1 MLSLMRSRFVR
12 FWASVLTILGCLA
25 IVAGVAIG
33 IAPGVAVTL
42 LPGAATLASQP
53 ALAGVPVGVLGALA
67 GFVAGALVGAPL
79 VAMGQGL
86 RLLLQQHARLV
97 RIERRLRA
105 RAVAPATVSPVPSDA
120 SSSEPPASGTH
131 SLADRLRVRR

>member
-53 ALAGVPVGVLGALA
+53 ALAGVPVGVIGALA

-86 RLLLQQHARLV
+86 RLLLHLHARLV

-105 RAVAPATVSPVPSDA
+105 RAVAPATVLPVPPDA
-120 SSSEPPASGTH
+120 SSSEPPAAGTH